1 MSLLNRRKLKELAL
15 TRLSDAKLL
24 MKGKRYDGAYYV
36 CGYVVE
42 CALKACIAK
51 QTKRSD
57 FPDKNTVEASY
68 THSLTKLVG
77 IAGLKPQLD
86 TEAAADRIFE
96 QNWGIV
102 KDWSENSRYQ
112 KHAQQEAQ
120 ALYEAIVDNT
130 HGVLQWIRRHW

>member
-1 MSLLNRRKLKELAL
+1 MSLLNRRRLKELAQ

-24 MKGKRYDGAYYV
+24 MKGRRYDGAYYV
-36 CGYVVE
+36 CGYVIE

-57 FPDKNTVEASY
+57 FPDKNTVDASY

-77 IAGLKPQLD
+77 IAGLQPQLD
-86 TEAAADRIFE
+86 AEAAADNTFE

-112 KHAQQEAQ
+112 KHTRQEAQ
-120 ALYEAIVDNT
+120 ALYEAIVDNR